1 MCIIAYFPKKS
12 NVKEETIR
20 TMFENNPDGA
30 GLMWKESYDSPVRIR
45 KGFFKVEDLIEAFNK
60 IPASCERAIH
70 CRIAT
75 AGKIST
81 ACCHPFP
88 IRPKVDAMKAAEDSA
103 DMALMHNGVISYANP
118 TQGIK
123 ANYSDS
129 MNFAAK
135 FLFPL
140 RHQLDKECVQTLI
153 EESTPSRLLIMREG
167 ADTIMLGSWK
177 YDGGVYYSNTTYKPY
192 VAPKFA
198 SYDWYKAYYGNQNY
212 DDCRAY
218 VDDFGY
224 EEGDSLTTEYIIL
237 DIADEPFDNAKLKV
251 SAALDAYPDIEYDIY
266 KSGLAGELEIQAIGL
281 PPKLEKIANFE
292 VIERGMY

>member
-30 GLMWKESYDSPVRIR
+30 GIMWKESYDSPVRIN

-140 RHQLDKECVQTLI
+140 RRQLDKECVQTLI
-153 EESTPSRLLIMREG
+153 EESTSSRLLIMREG
-167 ADTIMLGSWK
+167 AETLMLGDWK
-177 YDGGVYYSNTTYKPY
+177 YDGGVYYSNTTYK
-192 VAPKFA
+192 
-198 SYDWYKAYYGNQNY
+198 AYYGQ

-224 EEGDSLTTEYIIL
+224 EEGDSLTTEYVIL
-237 DIADEPFDNAKLKV
+237 DIADASFNDAKKKV
-251 SAALDAYPDIEYDIY
+251 SDALDAYPDIEYDIY
-266 KSGLAGELEIQAIGL
+266 RSGLAGELEVQAIGL
-281 PPKLEKIANFE
+281 PANLKKIADFE

>member
-30 GLMWKESYDSPVRIR
+30 GIMWKESYDSPVRIN

-140 RHQLDKECVQTLI
+140 RRQLDKECVQTLI

-167 ADTIMLGSWK
+167 AETLMLGDWK
-177 YDGGVYYSNTTYKPY
+177 YDSGVYYSNTTYKPY
-192 VAPKFA
+192 VAPKLA
-198 SYDWYKAYYGNQNY
+198 SYDWYKAYYGQ

-224 EEGDSLTTEYIIL
+224 EEGDSLTMEYVIL
-237 DIADEPFDNAKLKV
+237 DIADASFNDAKKKV
-251 SAALDAYPDIEYDIY
+251 SDALDAYPDIEYDIY
-266 KSGLAGELEIQAIGL
+266 RSGLAGELEVQAIGL
-281 PPKLEKIANFE
+281 PANLKKIADFE

>member
-30 GLMWKESYDSPVRIR
+30 GIMWKESYDSPVRIN

-140 RHQLDKECVQTLI
+140 RRQLDKECVQTLI

-167 ADTIMLGSWK
+167 AETLMLGDWK

-198 SYDWYKAYYGNQNY
+198 SF
-212 DDCRAY
+212 
-218 VDDFGY
+218 VIPSVLV
-224 EEGDSLTTEYIIL
+224 E
-237 DIADEPFDNAKLKV
+237 
-251 SAALDAYPDIEYDIY
+251 AAAT
-266 KSGLAGELEIQAIGL
+266 
-281 PPKLEKIANFE
+281 
-292 VIERGMY
+292 